1 MDFLILIVRLT
12 TRECQDLLLAGQLIL
27 LGHGVVDTTAIQTS
41 PTGYPHLSICALEV
55 KEVVFYHETLA
66 A

>member
-27 LGHGVVDTTAIQTS
+27 LGHGVADTTAIQTT
-41 PTGYPHLSICALEV
+41 PTGCPHLSICALKVQE
-55 KEVVFYHETLA
+55 EVFYHETLA